1 VVAFLLVAFGEVM
14 FVWRA
19 GIADERSE
27 DYVLTARAKAVPEHL
42 IRDRHV
48 ARNVVLPVLARSF
61 AALPFLL
68 AGLIIIEYQVQIG
81 SCALSQGAEC
91 VYWSG
96 GLSTT
101 LFSAVRNADT
111 PVIVGVLI
119 TMGILLLVLRLV
131 AETAQAALDP
141 RIRLGARG

>member
-1 VVAFLLVAFGEVM
+1 MAG
-14 FVWRA
+14 

-27 DYVLTARAKAVPEHL
+27 DYVLTARAKAVPEYL

-48 ARNVVLPVLARSF
+48 ARNVALPVLARSF

-68 AGLIIIEYQVQIG
+68 TGLIIIEYQVQIG

-111 PVIVGVLI
+111 PVIVGVLV
-119 TMGILLLVLRLV
+119 TMGVLLLVLRLV